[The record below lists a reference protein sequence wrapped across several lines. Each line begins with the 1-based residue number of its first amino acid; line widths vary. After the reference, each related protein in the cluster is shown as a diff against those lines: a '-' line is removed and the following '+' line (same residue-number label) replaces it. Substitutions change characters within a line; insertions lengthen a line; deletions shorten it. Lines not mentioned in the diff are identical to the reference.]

1 MLFKTFMTN
10 NNNVNNSSGFSRR
23 SVFDTVPVINN
34 EGFSVSS
41 TYITVPEAG
50 VYLVGVSCFYDTNSN
65 GNRDAPAFS
74 VEINNSRQGEIASS
88 AYMRDNEHDKAS
100 SNLNCLYQL
109 VPGDQISLT
118 FRRDGSGSNTVTL
131 QGSNSSIY
139 LYKID

>member
-10 NNNVNNSSGFSRR
+10 NNNVNGSSGFSRR
-23 SVFDTVPVINN
+23 SVFNTVPVINN

-65 GNRDAPAFS
+65 ASRDAPAFS

-109 VPGDQISLT
+109 SSGDQISLT